1 MKTAPAGIDER
12 ELSGALQHHWGLTPA
27 RLGYLPVGSGDHH
40 WEVTDAEGRRW
51 FVTVA
56 GLAGGWFGTGPA
68 AGYADLRAAM
78 GTVTTLAGA
87 GLEFAVPPVPT
98 TGGRALAPL
107 GGEHADPHGSRHY
120 LAPSA
125 SSFVLDGES

>member
-1 MKTAPAGIDER
+1 MKTAPAGIGER

-78 GTVTTLAGA
+78 STVTTLAGA